1 MLVSVVSTR
10 TLYKVAVDEANES
23 WTPVDS
29 VEFPVGKPPVCTV
42 FRADGQRAYV
52 STMMDGIVRPAGTP
66 IAMPA
71 RTSVRLSLRII

>member
-52 STMMDGIVRPAGTP
+52 STIRTPTSFVRRLTECA
-66 IAMPA
+66 I
-71 RTSVRLSLRII
+71 TS